1 MNPSRN
7 GKIARLPRP
16 VRDELN
22 QRLDNGETGRQLIA
36 WLNALPAV
44 QAVLLVHF
52 EGSPINEQ
60 NLSAWK
66 LGGFADWQRHQAA
79 QEWVGRLAEE
89 SADLEAGS
97 GSVRLADRIALA
109 ALMELGQALH
119 HARTLEDP
127 AEHRKAVQSVA
138 LQVARLRQGDH
149 QATRLGLQ
157 RERWEM
163 DREDRLREREK
174 EDRKAA
180 AGAQI
185 KADFFPGLDE
195 NCSPKTGLSGPQ
207 SGVAALFAASAR
219 LREEAGLPPARR
231 PGAKPAPKRRLSRTR
246 RRPTLEIKVNQGES
260 RSLKV
265 APGNQ
270 IREPAKRRPRAEA
283 SSIKTHR
290 SPTEKATPA
299 EPTHQ
304 GSSSQ
309 IKVTQGNGPT
319 HSTNQN
325 DRRTSGSSKRAR
337 KLIRQRNQ
345 PRPSR
350 PYVSIDV
357 HVHGRERTCAPRA
370 PLRLPGERAHHA
382 GGFAVPV
389 AP

>member
-219 LREEAGLPPARR
+219 LREEAGLPP
-231 PGAKPAPKRRLSRTR
+231 
-246 RRPTLEIKVNQGES
+246 RPTTWSEACAQAQAFKDAASADTGNQGKSRRIKVAQSRSRKSNQGTGKE
-260 RSLKV
+260 
-265 APGNQ
+265 
-270 IREPAKRRPRAEA
+270 EA
-283 SSIKTHR
+283 
-290 SPTEKATPA
+290 
-299 EPTHQ
+299 
-304 GSSSQ
+304 
-309 IKVTQGNGPT
+309 
-319 HSTNQN
+319 
-325 DRRTSGSSKRAR
+325 TSGGEQHQDPPQPHR
-337 KLIRQRNQ
+337 KG
-345 PRPSR
+345 
-350 PYVSIDV
+350 D
-357 HVHGRERTCAPRA
+357 TC
-370 PLRLPGERAHHA
+370 RAH
-382 GGFAVPV
+382 P
-389 AP
+389 PR